1 MYPQMPVVRHFSLI
15 GGEATKPK
23 LFVGYLFLHKQ
34 SFFFGG
40 GEYIGIWFRR
50 GNISSAKDL
59 GNQYLVSRD
68 LFSVVQFTRVCQE
81 HSKKSY

>member
-23 LFVGYLFLHKQ
+23 LFLGYLFLHKQ
-34 SFFFGG
+34 SFFGG
-40 GEYIGIWFRR
+40 GVYWYWFRR
-50 GNISSAKDL
+50 ENISSAKDL

-68 LFSVVQFTRVCQE
+68 LFAVVQFTRVCQE